1 MKDYL
6 RYMLYSTICI
16 VTVIVALIFFE
27 WFTSKPYTM
36 ESFATQAPYMIL
48 VGVTAGGEVYYADVD
63 VPIQPKWIRAAT
75 LTGIGD
81 IAGSYGML
89 YTTTTAGSVPKYGAY
104 DSTKWAN
111 MPSGTANNIT
121 VDDRGTVAG
130 INGTRIT
137 VSPRNT
143 TGFTET
149 SSSAISLSISQGE
162 AYCVGTDNKLYYS
175 ANPASSSWT
184 LIDAG
189 TTWKQVSLDSGVVCA
204 IKTDG
209 TLWCADSN
217 IGAPTTGTT
226 TTVGTGSSAVSLRS
240 AANFTQQGGSS
251 RLFDSICVKGGRLI
265 GIGKDGKIYYSDS
278 YKNPTWKDLSA
289 LSKVYILSTGIAS
302 TDPVPVFTKVI
313 MMYPSATARKKRF
326 IGTASA
332 CNANEQ
338 RIGIFCYQAC
348 PSGKPASGTQCPY
361 LAKTIPAIATCPLDT
376 SPGAGSGAQ
385 TQYANGSCYQKCPD
399 EYQPSADGI
408 SCIGIPIQKSR
419 KSLNTGVTPS
429 QQLCPQ
435 DGSVAA
441 RYIRVRPSPL
451 LKNNKLCIKS
461 FSIGLGVN
469 EGSGGST
476 RYTVTATDGSGKE
489 APIISGSPDKY
500 LCGNTFDKDVDGGQN
515 NRASKLYWQVDL
527 GSIRNI
533 KTITFTGCNYI
544 NEGGNDTGVSAQPG
558 ADQITGMIIDLYKT
572 NPTSATPVATRTLGS
587 SKTQTITFN
596 YVQQNAEM
604 PNRCYDSC
612 PPINGVPSARLNDY
626 TCMAASGGV
635 TKRAISSP
643 ILLGPASCTQAI
655 AGDGTPRVYSAT
667 TTGGASVNIERFVPD
682 PNNNQYILSCD
693 GLPGSVLKPLSTS
706 VSWPAITTTSLSENF
721 APDNTVYV
729 YYQSTVTQRKAYLRF
744 RTRMKNW
751 LLDKQWKYLPRT
763 DSTPTT
769 KNVTWENASGTAY
782 TSSET
787 PYLCVIEPT
796 ANTTYTIG
804 GAANVEYKYN
814 SVYNSY
820 IIDTAKTYSDIVNVN
835 TLNSYLSD
843 VCSPYEYRTN
853 TSKRQK
859 RYCPIPATS
868 TEKYEDI
875 WMYTQI
881 GNLGGAPDCPSMTDV
896 NDLPTPSPISS
907 HCNVGTLSDGEVFE
921 SGGDMS

>member
-89 YTTTTAGSVPKYGAY
+89 YTITTAYWGAGTIPKYGAY
-104 DSTKWAN
+104 DSTTWAN
-111 MPSGTANNIT
+111 MPSGTANKIT

-162 AYCVGTDNKLYYS
+162 AYCVGTDAKLYYS

-289 LSKVYILSTGIAS
+289 LSKVYILSKGIAS

-348 PSGKPASGTQCPY
+348 PSGKAASGTQCPY

-558 ADQITGMIIDLYKT
+558 ADQITGMIIDLYTT

-667 TTGGASVNIERFVPD
+667 TTGEAPVNIERFVPD

-706 VSWPAITTTSLSENF
+706 VSWPAITTTSLTRDF
-721 APDNTVYV
+721 LPDNTTYA
-729 YYQSTVTQRKAYLRF
+729 STISDGKEIQTTETNF
-744 RTRMKNW
+744 RSRLTSW
-751 LLDKQWKYLPRT
+751 LLTNTWKTVNRT

-769 KNVTWENASGTAY
+769 KNVTWENTSGTPY

-796 ANTTYTIG
+796 TTTTYTVG
-804 GAANVEYKYN
+804 SATNAVEYIYN
-814 SVYNSY
+814 NVYNSY
-820 IIDTAKTYSDIVNVN
+820 IVNTAKTYSTILSLQTVE
-835 TLNSYLSD
+835 SYLKN
-843 VCSPYEYRTN
+843 VCRSASTL
-853 TSKRQK
+853 TSYGAAGVVEAVHK
-859 RYCPIPATS
+859 YCPI
-868 TEKYEDI
+868 
-875 WMYTQI
+875 
-881 GNLGGAPDCPSMTDV
+881 
-896 NDLPTPSPISS
+896 
-907 HCNVGTLSDGEVFE
+907 
-921 SGGDMS
+921 SGGSGFSEPIWIITSS

>member
-16 VTVIVALIFFE
+16 VTVVVALIFFE

-63 VPIQPKWIRAAT
+63 VPIQPKWARAAT

-89 YTTTTAGSVPKYGAY
+89 YSTTTTGSVPKFGAY
-104 DSTKWAN
+104 DSTTWTN
-111 MPSGTANNIT
+111 MPSGTANKIT

-130 INGTRIT
+130 ISGTRIT

-143 TGFTET
+143 TGFTQT
-149 SSSAISLSISQGE
+149 GSSANSISISQGE
-162 AYCVGTDNKLYYS
+162 GYCVGPDAKLYYS

-184 LIDAG
+184 LIDGG
-189 TTWKQVSLDSGVVCA
+189 TTWKEVSLDSGVVCA
-204 IKTDG
+204 IKIDG

-217 IGAPTTGTT
+217 IGAPTTGIV

-265 GIGKDGKIYYSDS
+265 GVGKDSKIYYSDS

-289 LSKVYILSTGIAS
+289 LSKLYILSTGLAS

-338 RIGIFCYQAC
+338 RIGVFCYQAC
-348 PSGKPASGTQCPY
+348 PSGKAASGTQCPY

-376 SPGAGSGAQ
+376 SAGAGSGAQ

-399 EYQPSADGI
+399 GYQPSANGI

-419 KSLNTGVTPS
+419 KSLNTGITPS
-429 QQLCPQ
+429 QQICG
-435 DGSVAA
+435 DGSLPV

-461 FSIGLGVN
+461 FSVELSAN
-469 EGSGGST
+469 EGSGNPI

-489 APIISGSPDKY
+489 APITAGSPDKY
-500 LCGNTFDKDVDGGQN
+500 LCGNTFDKDADGGKN
-515 NRASKLYWQVDL
+515 NRASKLYWEVDI
-527 GSIRNI
+527 GSIRKI
-533 KTITFTGCNYI
+533 KKITITGCNYI
-544 NEGGNDTGVSAQPG
+544 NENGEDTGVSEKAG
-558 ADQITGMIIDLYKT
+558 ADQITGMIIDLYTT
-572 NPTSATPVATRTLGS
+572 NPTSGTPIATRTLGP
-587 SKTQTITFN
+587 SKTQTMTFN
-596 YVQQNAEM
+596 YVTQYPEM
-604 PNRCYDSC
+604 KNRCYDIC
-612 PPINGVPSARLNDY
+612 PSINGVPSARLNDY

-667 TTGGASVNIERFVPD
+667 TNSGAAVNIQRFVPD
-682 PNNNQYILSCD
+682 PTNNQYILSCD

-706 VSWPAITTTSLSENF
+706 VSWPAITKTTLTQNFLPDTTQYKTKSLYNEYARTN
-721 APDNTVYV
+721 
-729 YYQSTVTQRKAYLRF
+729 F
-744 RTRMKNW
+744 RTRMGNW
-751 LLDKQWKYLPRT
+751 IDRQWQLVSRT
-763 DSTPTT
+763 NDTPTT
-769 KNVTWENASGTAY
+769 KNVTWENASGIAY
-782 TSSET
+782 TNTEI

-796 ANTTYTIG
+796 ATTTYPVG
-804 GAANVEYKYN
+804 NVAAAEYIYN

-820 IIDTAKTYSDIVNVN
+820 IIN
-835 TLNSYLSD
+835 TSKVYANMITLPMVQSYLSD
-843 VCSPYEYRTN
+843 VCQPYVHYENLVISMKIDSYWL
-853 TSKRQK
+853 
-859 RYCPIPATS
+859 CPTS
-868 TEKYEDI
+868 TSNGATGYADPI
-875 WMYTQI
+875 WSQ
-881 GNLGGAPDCPSMTDV
+881 
-896 NDLPTPSPISS
+896 
-907 HCNVGTLSDGEVFE
+907 
-921 SGGDMS
+921 SGIA